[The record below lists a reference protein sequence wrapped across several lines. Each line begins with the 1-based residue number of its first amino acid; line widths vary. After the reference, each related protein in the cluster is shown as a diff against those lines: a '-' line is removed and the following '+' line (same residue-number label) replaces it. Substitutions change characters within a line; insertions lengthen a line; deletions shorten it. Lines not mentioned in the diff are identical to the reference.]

1 LFQLTL
7 IISGLGS
14 NCVNNKYLA
23 NFFIGG
29 KKMIKVD
36 IDQILDC
43 SDERNSKSEDFP
55 IILVEID
62 KLLKSTCDW

>member
-1 LFQLTL
+1 MINMSPFL
-7 IISGLGS
+7 
-14 NCVNNKYLA
+14 
-23 NFFIGG
+23 FIGG

-43 SDERNSKSEDFP
+43 SDEKNSKNEDFP